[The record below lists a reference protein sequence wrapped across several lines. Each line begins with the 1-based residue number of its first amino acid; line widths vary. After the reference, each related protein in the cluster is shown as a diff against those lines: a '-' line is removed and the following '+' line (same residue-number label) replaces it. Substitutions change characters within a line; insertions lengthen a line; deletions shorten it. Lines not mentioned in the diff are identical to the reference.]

1 MIGAMAIIEVFA
13 DVRCPF
19 AHVGLRRLVQRR
31 DAGEMDFTLRIRAWP
46 LELVNGAPLDAELIG
61 EEIEALREQVAPD
74 LFTGFSVAAFPHTSL
89 PALALT
95 GAAYARGP
103 EIGERVA
110 LGLRWALFED
120 GRDIARTDVLA
131 ALAERWGVPA
141 SPDTDGA
148 DAEVVADW
156 RDGQA
161 RGVIGSPHF
170 FLAGEGYFC
179 PVLDISRE
187 GGRLRI
193 VDNRPVFDEFVKRAL
208 AG

>member
-1 MIGAMAIIEVFA
+1 MAVIEVFA

-31 DAGEMDFTLRIRAWP
+31 DAGEVDFSLRIRAWP
-46 LELVNGAPLDAELIG
+46 LELVNSAPLDAALIG
-61 EEIEALREQVAPD
+61 EEVAALREQVAPD
-74 LFTGFSVAAFPHTSL
+74 LFGGFSVAAFPETSL

-103 EIGERVA
+103 GVGERVA
-110 LGLRWALFED
+110 LGLRWALFEE
-120 GRDIARTDVLA
+120 GQDIGSTEILA
-131 ALAERWGVPA
+131 GLAERWGVPA
-141 SPDTDGA
+141 GADGDGA
-148 DAEVVADW
+148 EVTADW

-170 FLAGEGYFC
+170 FLGGEGYFC
-179 PVLDISRE
+179 PVLDISHE
-187 GGRLRI
+187 DGRLQI
-193 VDNRPVFDEFVKRAL
+193 VDNRSVFDEFVQRAL

>member
-1 MIGAMAIIEVFA
+1 MPIIELFA

-46 LELVNGAPLDAELIG
+46 LELVNDAPLDAELIG

-74 LFTGFSVAAFPHTSL
+74 LFTGFSVAAFPETSL
-89 PALALT
+89 PALAMT

-103 EIGERVA
+103 EVGERVA

-120 GRDIARTDVLA
+120 GRDLARTDVLA
-131 ALAERWGVPA
+131 ELAERWGAPFT
-141 SPDTDGA
+141 SDTDGA
-148 DAEVVADW
+148 GVVADW
-156 RDGQA
+156 SDGQA

-187 GGRLRI
+187 DGRLRI
-193 VDNRPVFDEFVKRAL
+193 VDNRPVFDEFVRRAL

>member
-1 MIGAMAIIEVFA
+1 MPIIELFA

-46 LELVNGAPLDAELIG
+46 LELVNDAPLDAELIG

-74 LFTGFSVAAFPHTSL
+74 LFTGFSVAAFPETSL
-89 PALALT
+89 PALAMT

-103 EIGERVA
+103 EVGERVA

-120 GRDIARTDVLA
+120 GRDLARTDVLA
-131 ALAERWGVPA
+131 ELAERWGAPFT
-141 SPDTDGA
+141 SDTGGA
-148 DAEVVADW
+148 GVVADW
-156 RDGQA
+156 SDGQA

-187 GGRLRI
+187 DGRLRI
-193 VDNRPVFDEFVKRAL
+193 VDNRPVFDEFVRRAL

>member
-1 MIGAMAIIEVFA
+1 MPIIEVFA

-46 LELVNGAPLDAELIG
+46 LELVNDAPLDAELIG

-74 LFTGFSVAAFPHTSL
+74 LFTGFSVAAFPETSL
-89 PALALT
+89 PALAMT

-103 EIGERVA
+103 EVGERVA

-120 GRDIARTDVLA
+120 GRDLARTDVLA
-131 ALAERWGVPA
+131 ELAERWGAPFT
-141 SPDTDGA
+141 SDTDGA
-148 DAEVVADW
+148 GVVADW
-156 RDGQA
+156 SDGQA

-187 GGRLRI
+187 DGRLRI
-193 VDNRPVFDEFVKRAL
+193 VDNRPVFDEFVRRAL

>member
-1 MIGAMAIIEVFA
+1 MPIIELFA

-46 LELVNGAPLDAELIG
+46 LELVK
-61 EEIEALREQVAPD
+61 ALREQVAPD
-74 LFTGFSVAAFPHTSL
+74 LFTGFSVAAFPETSL
-89 PALALT
+89 PALAMT

-103 EIGERVA
+103 EVGERVA

-120 GRDIARTDVLA
+120 GRDLARTDVLA
-131 ALAERWGVPA
+131 ELAERWGAPFT
-141 SPDTDGA
+141 SDTDGA
-148 DAEVVADW
+148 GVVADW
-156 RDGQA
+156 SDGQA

-187 GGRLRI
+187 DGRLRI
-193 VDNRPVFDEFVKRAL
+193 VDNRPVFDEFVRRAL